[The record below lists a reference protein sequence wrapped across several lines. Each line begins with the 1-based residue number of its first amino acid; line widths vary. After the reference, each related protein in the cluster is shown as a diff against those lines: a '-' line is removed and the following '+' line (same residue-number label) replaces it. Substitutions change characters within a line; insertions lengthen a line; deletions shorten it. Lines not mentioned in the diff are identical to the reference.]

1 MSPGALRLSHP
12 RPDKAGWGLERPA
25 AKGTGG
31 FRDQVDDMWKE
42 LGPVNPGFAL
52 DFRGNGFLLHQSA
65 LNMQTVEGVGNGG
78 QGLLSVP
85 EGWSGRE

>member
-1 MSPGALRLSHP
+1 
-12 RPDKAGWGLERPA
+12 
-25 AKGTGG
+25 
-31 FRDQVDDMWKE
+31 MWKE
-42 LGPVNPGFAL
+42 LGPVHPGFAL
-52 DFRGNGFLLHQSA
+52 DSRGNGFLFEQSA